1 MSAPRSSIPKL
12 SHDDMVTKAEVYETL
27 RVCLADQSFASTSGI
42 SDLMR
47 SMFPDSKIAND
58 MKLQRTKMAY
68 LACHG
73 IAPFLEREF
82 RSDVLNSKL
91 CFSITFDETTTVQTK
106 KQLDIGIV
114 YWSPNP
120 IWRNTTSQGN

>member
-1 MSAPRSSIPKL
+1 MQLAGGSVLAPSGSIPKL

-58 MKLQRTKMAY
+58 MKLQRTKMVAK
-68 LACHG
+68 G
-73 IAPFLEREF
+73 TNFL
-82 RSDVLNSKL
+82 
-91 CFSITFDETTTVQTK
+91 C
-106 KQLDIGIV
+106 
-114 YWSPNP
+114 
-120 IWRNTTSQGN
+120 